1 MTDKAFK
8 QLQEKRALD
17 AYSYAMRNAFRP
29 AVRVTS
35 RRSAKH
41 NSVGKVFKNSRVVH
55 EAGLETCLNKPGW
68 TKERSY

>member
-1 MTDKAFK
+1 MTNKAYQ
-8 QLQEKRALD
+8 QLCEKRALD

-41 NSVGKVFKNSRVVH
+41 NSVGKVFKNSRVVC
-55 EAGLETCLNKPGW
+55 ETGLETCFNKPGW
-68 TKERSY
+68 TKEKSY